1 MESNGKLKLQDLNHE
16 CLRSNFNKINK
27 YLKVFIIQNARTD
40 LKTNTKKINS
50 LRLGVNEGEEVLLGS
65 EKINQVDGVTYL
77 GSSIIKVLVSVKM

>member
-1 MESNGKLKLQDLNHE
+1 MNVLDQNV
-16 CLRSNFNKINK
+16 NKINK

-40 LKTNTKKINS
+40 LKTNTKKIKS